1 MVVIHMVF
9 CIQESYLVFFKNNNN
24 SGNIDNPNVWKVVFT
39 LVIYEEHDL

>member
-9 CIQESYLVFFKNNNN
+9 CIQESYLVFFLNNNN
-24 SGNIDNPNVWKVVFT
+24 SGNIDNLNVWKVVFT

>member
-9 CIQESYLVFFKNNNN
+9 CIQESYLVFFKYNNN

-39 LVIYEEHDL
+39 LVICEEFE